1 MNVVGDARVGAY
13 AAQMDHA
20 AHEPG
25 TVPDCPEC
33 RAFSYE
39 PGWYKTLRDEHLFG
53 QGPLVIPE
61 APEEIE
67 VVVPDPASRKVVLP
81 DLENVRP
88 DEEDH

>member
-1 MNVVGDARVGAY
+1 
-13 AAQMDHA
+13 MDHA

-39 PGWYKTLRDEHLFG
+39 PGWYKALREEHVSG
-53 QGPLVIPE
+53 KEPLVIPE
-61 APEEIE
+61 VPEDIE
-67 VVVPDPASRKVVLP
+67 VVVVDPASLEVVLP

-88 DEEDH
+88 EDEDR

>member
-1 MNVVGDARVGAY
+1 MRAY
-13 AAQMDHA
+13 AARMDHT

-39 PGWYKTLRDEHLFG
+39 PGWYKTLRAEHISG
-53 QGPLVIPE
+53 KEPLVIPE
-61 APEEIE
+61 VSAELPNDIE
-67 VVVPDPASRKVVLP
+67 VVVPDAASLEVVLP

-88 DEEDH
+88 EEEDR

>member
-25 TVPDCPEC
+25 
-33 RAFSYE
+33 
-39 PGWYKTLRDEHLFG
+39 WYKTLRDEHLSG
-53 QGPLVIPE
+53 KEPLVIPE

-67 VVVPDPASRKVVLP
+67 VVVPDPASLEVVLP

-88 DEEDH
+88 DEEDR

>member
-1 MNVVGDARVGAY
+1 
-13 AAQMDHA
+13 MDHA

-39 PGWYKTLRDEHLFG
+39 PGWYKTLREEHLSG
-53 QGPLVIPE
+53 TEPLVIPE
-61 APEEIE
+61 VQEDVE
-67 VVVPDPASRKVVLP
+67 VVIPDPMSLEVVLP

-88 DEEDH
+88 EDEDR

>member
-1 MNVVGDARVGAY
+1 
-13 AAQMDHA
+13 MDHA

-39 PGWYKTLRDEHLFG
+39 PGWYKSLREEHVSG
-53 QGPLVIPE
+53 KEPLVIPDVG
-61 APEEIE
+61 PEVAENIE
-67 VVVPDPASRKVVLP
+67 VVVPDAASLEVVLP

-88 DEEDH
+88 EEEDR

>member
-1 MNVVGDARVGAY
+1 
-13 AAQMDHA
+13 MDHA

-39 PGWYKTLRDEHLFG
+39 PGWYKTLREEHLSG
-53 QGPLVIPE
+53 KAPLVIPE
-61 APEEIE
+61 VPEDIE
-67 VVVPDPASRKVVLP
+67 VVVADPASLEVVLP

-88 DEEDH
+88 EEEDR

>member
-1 MNVVGDARVGAY
+1 
-13 AAQMDHA
+13 MDHA

-39 PGWYKTLRDEHLFG
+39 PGWYKTLREEHLSG
-53 QGPLVIPE
+53 KEPLVIPE
-61 APEEIE
+61 VSEDIE
-67 VVVPDPASRKVVLP
+67 VVVADPASLEVVLP

-88 DEEDH
+88 EEEDR

>member
-1 MNVVGDARVGAY
+1 
-13 AAQMDHA
+13 MDHT

-39 PGWYKTLRDEHLFG
+39 PGWYKTLRDEHLTG
-53 QGPLVIPE
+53 EKPLVIPE
-61 APEEIE
+61 VEENIE
-67 VVVPDPASRKVVLP
+67 VVVPEPASLEVVLP

-88 DEEDH
+88 EEEDR